1 MNHLSEEQL
10 NEYLDQESHEQ
21 HAIEAHLSSC
31 NECTARFNSLQALF
45 TELDSLAELE
55 LSHDLAAAVTQQVGW
70 SGVLPKWLTLTIA
83 LQAAL
88 ALIASVIAVPFIIEF
103 TSDTLPVLQ
112 SPSIP
117 EIFVQLQTQWITWLD
132 KLSTFQMPFLP
143 AIPTLQFSSLVI
155 LFTLAGVSI
164 LWLVGNGLLLRNQIK

>member
-10 NEYLDQESHEQ
+10 NEYLDHESLEREF
-21 HAIEAHLSSC
+21 IESHLSSC
-31 NECTARFNSLQALF
+31 DECTARLNSLQTLF
-45 TELDSLAELE
+45 TELNSLPELT
-55 LSHDLAAAVTQQVGW
+55 LSRDLAAPVTHRVGW

-88 ALIASVIAVPFIIEF
+88 ALIASVIAVPFIIEL
-103 TSDTLPVLQ
+103 TSEAMPALQ

-117 EIFVQLQTQWITWLD
+117 EIFIQLQTQWLVWLD
-132 KLSTFQMPFLP
+132 TLSSFQMPV
-143 AIPTLQFSSLVI
+143 IPTIAMPQFSSLVI
-155 LFTLAGVSI
+155 LFTLAGVSM

>member
-10 NEYLDQESHEQ
+10 NEYLDRESQEREF
-21 HAIEAHLSSC
+21 IESHLSSC
-31 NECTARFNSLQALF
+31 DECAARFNSLHALF
-45 TELDSLAELE
+45 AELDSLPELT
-55 LSHDLAAAVTQQVGW
+55 LSRDLAAPVTHRVGW

-88 ALIASVIAVPFIIEF
+88 ALIASVNAVPFIIEL
-103 TSDTLPVLQ
+103 TSEAIPVLQ

-117 EIFVQLQTQWITWLD
+117 EIFIQLQTQWLVWLD
-132 KLSTFQMPFLP
+132 TLSSFQMPV
-143 AIPTLQFSSLVI
+143 IPTIAMPQFSSLVI
-155 LFTLAGVSI
+155 LFTLAGVSM

>member
-10 NEYLDQESHEQ
+10 NEFLDNESKEQ
-21 HAIEAHLSSC
+21 NEIETHLSSC
-31 NECTARFNSLQALF
+31 NECAARFNSLQALF
-45 TELDSLAELE
+45 TELDSLPELT
-55 LSHDLAAAVTQQVGW
+55 LSRDLATAVTQRVGW

-103 TSDTLPVLQ
+103 ASESMPVLQ

-117 EIFVQLQTQWITWLD
+117 EILIQLQAQWITWLD
-132 KLSTFQMPFLP
+132 TLSTFQMPVIP
-143 AIPTLQFSSLVI
+143 SIPTLQFSSLMI
-155 LFTLAGVSI
+155 LFTLAGASI